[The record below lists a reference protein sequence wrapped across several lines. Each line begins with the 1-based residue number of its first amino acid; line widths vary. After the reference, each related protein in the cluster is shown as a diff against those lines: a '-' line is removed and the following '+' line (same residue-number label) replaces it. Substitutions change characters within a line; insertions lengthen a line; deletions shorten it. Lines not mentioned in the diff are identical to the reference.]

1 MQSGIYEKV
10 INRSVSAA
18 LAALDKARIHKA
30 PFDKAEAA
38 DILSQY
44 LAQVLKNELMLI
56 EEKGGDAKA
65 QIRLVNRLVAV
76 LEDGS
81 QSEGLDVMTEGETL
95 LALLDAKDPLLA
107 LGKQAKDMPR
117 PETSLALS
125 SLFTGSAHEPQM
137 YSELKKEIASAD
149 RVDMLV
155 SFIKWSGLRLII
167 DDLDKFT
174 RNGGRLRVI
183 TTSYMGATDL
193 KAVDAL
199 QKLSNTEI
207 RVSYNTKR
215 TRLHAKAYVFYR
227 DTGFSTAY
235 IGSSNL
241 SGAAISSGLEWNVKV
256 TDQDMRSTM
265 IKIGATFESY
275 WASNEFAP
283 YVETERERLAEALS
297 SEHAGTLD
305 EKNIVFFDLRPYDYQ
320 QEILDRLKVERNVR
334 GYHRNLIVAATGT
347 GKTMIAAF
355 DYRQFKQKDNR
366 ANLLFVAHRKEIL
379 DQSLATF
386 RAVLRD
392 ANFGDL
398 FVGQDKPKGLDLERI
413 FISVQTLNSQKLWER
428 LPADYYDYIIV
439 DEFHHAA
446 APTYQKLLTVFKP
459 KILLGLTATPERMDG
474 KDILDYFD
482 GRIAAEIR
490 LPEAIDR
497 KLLCPFQYFG
507 VADTVDLSDVK
518 WNHGRYDKNAL
529 SNLYTLDRYIADNRA
544 GYIIKTLNHYV
555 TSVNDMK
562 ALAFCVSVEHARFM
576 AEKFN
581 QAGIPAL
588 SLSGESE
595 KAVRNDAKAK
605 IGSGEIKIICVVDL
619 YNEGVDIPEINTVL
633 FLRPTESLTVFLQQL
648 GRGLRLAD
656 GKDCLTVLDYV
667 GRANARYNFEVKFKA
682 LLSNTRRSVTEE
694 IKNGFVD
701 VPKGCYVLLEKK
713 AQDYILENI
722 KKATNGKA
730 AFVRRMRTFTE
741 ETGQPLTL
749 ANFLDYY
756 HIDVRAFY
764 KNDNSFAD
772 CAVEAGAR
780 EAFDESAAPVLRKAF
795 VRFCAI
801 DSGRWIIFL
810 RDMLSRLNTFD
821 FDNLSLYDARMVRMF
836 YYTIWQEYISDFS
849 DARFIE
855 NIRTLTQSPVMT
867 EELLALLDYRF
878 NAIDV
883 EDDVIADFD
892 IPLFVHCTYSRDQI
906 LVAMDYQTPKNIREG
921 VKWLP
926 NHRCDVLFVTL
937 NKSEKDYSPTT
948 MYHDYSI
955 NDTLF
960 HWQSQSNTSENSPT
974 GQRYIH
980 HREQGSKVLLFVR
993 EYKKQNSVTM
1003 PYTFLG
1009 TVNYVSHT
1017 GSKPMSITWQ
1027 LDTPIPAKYL
1037 KQTNQLITG

>member
-18 LAALDKARIHKA
+18 LVALDKARIHKA

-76 LEDGS
+76 LEEGS
-81 QSEGLDVMTEGETL
+81 QSEGLDVTTEGETL

-215 TRLHAKAYVFYR
+215 TRLHAKAYIFYR

-297 SEHAGTLD
+297 SEHASTLD

-320 QEILDRLKVERNVR
+320 QEILDRLKVERHVR

-518 WNHGRYDKNAL
+518 WNRGGYDKNVL
-529 SNLYTLDRYIADNRA
+529 SNLYTLDRHIADNRA

-581 QAGIPAL
+581 QAGISAL

-595 KAVRNDAKAK
+595 KTIRNDAKAK
-605 IGSGEIKIICVVDL
+605 LVSGEINIICVVDL

-667 GRANARYNFEVKFKA
+667 GRANPRYNFKVKFKA

-756 HIDVRAFY
+756 HIDVRTFY
-764 KNDNSFAD
+764 KNDNSFSD
-772 CAVEAGAR
+772 CAVAAGAR
-780 EAFDESAAPVLRKAF
+780 EAFDESAAPELRKAF
-795 VRFCAI
+795 IRFCAI

-821 FDNLSLYDARMVRMF
+821 FDKLSLYDARMVRMF

-855 NIRTLTQSPVMT
+855 NIRTLAQSPVMM

-878 NAIDV
+878 DAIDV

-1027 LDTPIPAKYL
+1027 LDTPIPAKTL